1 MSSKENSTTK
11 GLGRGLGKGLD
22 SLIPGSSVLD
32 YDGEN
37 SKSAVE
43 EISVNLIDVNPHQ
56 PRTYFN
62 QDSLDELALSIKKH
76 GVLQPL
82 IVSKKNNRYELIAG
96 ERRLRASK
104 IAEIEKVPVIIRDAN
119 EHEKLELAIIE
130 NIQREDLNPIDEALS
145 YQKLIEEF
153 SYSQEEAGNVVGK
166 SRSTVAN
173 KLRLLSLSAEIKK
186 AIKEGK
192 ITEGHAKALLSVE
205 NEAKRHLLFEQSLLN
220 NFNVREVEKIANKI
234 SIKKKEKISS
244 EESRSLYQL
253 ADELGSYLET
263 KVLIRSSRKGGRI
276 EIRYF
281 STEELNRIYQ
291 KIKNNS

>member
-1 MSSKENSTTK
+1 MSLVKK
-11 GLGRGLGKGLD
+11 GLGKGLD

-62 QDSLDELALSIKKH
+62 QDSLDELASSIKKH

-82 IVSKKNNRYELIAG
+82 IVSKKNDRYELIAG

-104 IAEIEKVPVIIRDAN
+104 IAEIEKIPVIIRDAN
-119 EHEKLELAIIE
+119 EHEKLEFAIIE

-145 YQKLIEEF
+145 YHKLIEEF

-186 AIKEGK
+186 AIKEGR

-205 NEAKRHLLFEQSLLN
+205 NEAKRQLLFEQSLLN

-234 SIKKKEKISS
+234 STKKKEKTVS
-244 EESRSLYQL
+244 EEHRSLYQL